1 MSSNLNQNIMING
14 LICYNTRIYFVPFIF
29 FHLAFQQVRV
39 YTLECIQEDFMEVS
53 TKELRIQPG
62 KIIDQVVNG
71 EEITVTF
78 RGKALAKIVPFKK
91 RIQAVTKD
99 EISIFGLWK
108 DHDQIASVD
117 DYIRDI
123 RKGSQ
128 F

>member
-1 MSSNLNQNIMING
+1 
-14 LICYNTRIYFVPFIF
+14 
-29 FHLAFQQVRV
+29 
-39 YTLECIQEDFMEVS
+39 MEVS

-78 RGKALAKIVPFKK
+78 RGKALATIVPFKK
-91 RIQAVTKD
+91 RIQSVAKD

-108 DHDQIASVD
+108 DHDQIESVE
-117 DYIRDI
+117 DYVRDI
-123 RKGSQ
+123 RKGRQ